1 MIQRLAPSPCI
12 LLRPSVWTR
21 LGVSNCLLRR
31 VNVAVPAVGPPGHRD
46 GRNAPTIRDF
56 TVPYTTLP
64 AHGQSP
70 KQPSPTPPYA
80 QLRYENDMPFLTL
93 QLSTGNQTAFRMAPT
108 KPVSVLLEQIKE
120 EDHSVEDIAV
130 YDLPVAG
137 AKGDGFR
144 WARSTAS
151 KYILQMALKRGGFL
165 LSLNGQRLRVT
176 IPTFEERVAPLKK
189 ELENVEREIAPL
201 AATKRALD
209 EKAHR
214 SSVRMAWIGLA
225 ALCSQFGLMARL
237 TWWEYSWDVMEPIS
251 YFLGAGTGILGYMF
265 YVLTSK
271 EYTYETLAQ
280 VTVTKHQARGYKRA
294 KFDFPTYLELTACA
308 DALAG
313 KIEALRTEYEA
324 ADVAELVAKPAGIVA
339 SDDTHQATIKDASVS
354 PALA

>member
-1 MIQRLAPSPCI
+1 MLLRSSAWRCPGASNCLHPRSIVLAAKAPSP
-12 LLRPSVWTR
+12 R
-21 LGVSNCLLRR
+21 L
-31 VNVAVPAVGPPGHRD
+31 HH
-46 GRNAPTIRDF
+46 PTILHRIR
-56 TVPYTTLP
+56 VGHYTTLP
-64 AHGQSP
+64 ANGQSP
-70 KQPSPTPPYA
+70 THTAAPSQHA

-93 QLSTGNQTAFRMAPT
+93 RLSTGNQTAFRMAPT
-108 KPVSVLLEQIKE
+108 KPISVLLEQIKE
-120 EDHSVEDIAV
+120 EDHTVQDIAV

-165 LSLNGQRLRVT
+165 LSLDGRRLRVN

-189 ELENVEREIAPL
+189 ELENVEKDIAPL
-201 AATKRALD
+201 AATKRMLD

-280 VTVTKHQARGYKRA
+280 VTITKHQARGYKRA
-294 KFDFPTYLELTACA
+294 KFDYPAYLELTARA
-308 DALAG
+308 DALAA
-313 KIEALRTEYEA
+313 KIEALRLEYEA
-324 ADVAELVAKPAGIVA
+324 ADVAELIAKPMDNVA
-339 SDDTHQATIKDASVS
+339 ADNAQPATNNDANVS
-354 PALA
+354 PTFV